1 MTATQNHTGPAPAR
15 MRFAMS
21 MYAINSMPQFAHA
34 SLDEKINAIKDAG
47 YHGIQFFDGCGPEPI
62 AAAREAGLEVTQS
75 GRVNV
80 PADADTLAE
89 RLAGEGATAAT
100 IHLGWG
106 FEDDDEG
113 ARLIEAVLAASQK
126 HKLPI
131 YPETHRAT
139 LLQDMWRTLQ
149 FLGRF
154 PELYLNADFS
164 HWYTGAEM
172 VYGDF
177 DHKLQ
182 LLQPAMERVRF
193 MHGRISDPGC
203 MEACVNEPGGS
214 KQSFVEHFKQM
225 WTAAYRGFLKT
236 APQDAVLTFSP
247 ELLAADIFYTHL
259 VSDNKGNMVEPCD
272 RWTQSHLH
280 CRIAAE
286 CFAVASRNQ

>member
-1 MTATQNHTGPAPAR
+1 MQ
-15 MRFAMS
+15 FAMS
-21 MYAINSMPQFAHA
+21 MYAINSMPRFAA
-34 SLDEKINAIKDAG
+34 STLQEKVQAIQEAG
-47 YHGIQFFDGCGPEPI
+47 YQGIQFFDGCGAKPI
-62 AAAREAGLEVTQS
+62 TAARDAGLIVTQS

-80 PADADTLAE
+80 PADADALAD
-89 RLAGEGATAAT
+89 RFVGEGATEAT

-106 FEDDDEG
+106 FESDDEG

-149 FLGRF
+149 FIQRF
-154 PELYLNADFS
+154 PELHLNADFS
-164 HWYTGAEM
+164 HWYTGSEM

-177 DHKLQ
+177 DHKLT
-182 LLQPAMERVRF
+182 LLEPVMKRVRF

-203 MEACVNEPGGS
+203 MEACVNEPGGAP
-214 KQSFVEHFKQM
+214 QSFVEHFKQM
-225 WTAAYRGFLKT
+225 WTAAYRGFFAT
-236 APQDAVLTFSP
+236 ASADAVLTFSP

-259 VSDNKGNMVEPCD
+259 VPNAEGKMVEPCD
-272 RWTQSHLH
+272 RWEQSHLH

-286 CFAVASRNQ
+286 CFNAAMAGE